1 MKLRKVKKVLQM
13 IKDGRIWP
21 TSRTKATRNTIP
33 FEKEALK
40 IKNTITKPSEKVNSI
55 LTEALTFL

>member
-40 IKNTITKPSEKVNSI
+40 IQNTITKP
-55 LTEALTFL
+55 LRR

>member
-21 TSRTKATRNTIP
+21 TSRTKTTRNTIP

-40 IKNTITKPSEKVNSI
+40 IQNTITKP
-55 LTEALTFL
+55 LRR